1 MSASTPAVVP
11 RWEWRTF
18 ADDLALVD
26 PSNELSPSEVRESD
40 EVYALPRAPASVKF
54 RDDVVDVKVLE
65 QVDEAGLE
73 QWRPVLKA
81 ALPLFRRRCRRPARR
96 AGRRTAAAARSSVV
110 RPGGASRPAPG
121 SVDIYVVDVH
131 KTRRHFR
138 GGGCRVEL
146 TTVRVGERAD
156 RDDRRRVGGPAQRR
170 RPRRGAS
177 ASRCGRT

>member
-81 ALPLFRRRCRRPARR
+81 ALPLSADDVGVLLDALDVAPLPQLDRPSYGLAELRDLLREASISTSSTCIRRD
-96 AGRRTAAAARSSVV
+96 GTSGVAAVAWS
-110 RPGGASRPAPG
+110 
-121 SVDIYVVDVH
+121 
-131 KTRRHFR
+131 
-138 GGGCRVEL
+138 
-146 TTVRVGERAD
+146 
-156 RDDRRRVGGPAQRR
+156 
-170 RPRRGAS
+170 
-177 ASRCGRT
+177 